1 MAAGFVSRYVCRID
15 VSKCQAP
22 NVHAF
27 ETPSVA
33 NLFRTWPTQ
42 ADTSTLEAP
51 SRRQQFPTQWYI
63 TLSNLLK
70 CIPFSSGRSIITVH
84 TSTFSSF
91 VPSTPKRA
99 SLFQTQPT
107 IMLYSTLF
115 AATALVGAATAVD
128 HKVSVSDK
136 SGALIFM
143 PDSIVAAQGDT
154 VSYHFW
160 PKNHSVAQSTFAE
173 PCAPMANGFWSG
185 YVATASMDAA
195 AKEVFTY
202 EVKNASAPIWFYCTQ
217 GKHCQGGMVGVINPP

>member
-1 MAAGFVSRYVCRID
+1 M
-15 VSKCQAP
+15 
-22 NVHAF
+22 
-27 ETPSVA
+27 
-33 NLFRTWPTQ
+33 
-42 ADTSTLEAP
+42 P
-51 SRRQQFPTQWYI
+51 SRLQASRICSAMAYTGRFIHLGGLRSAVTV
-63 TLSNLLK
+63 SNVMVYNSLK
-70 CIPFSSGRSIITVH
+70 PSQCIPLSSGRSIITVH

-115 AATALVGAATAVD
+115 AATAMVGSAAAVQ
-128 HKVSVSDK
+128 HTVSVSDK

-154 VSYHFW
+154 VEFKFW
-160 PKNHSVAQSTFAE
+160 PKNHSVAQGAFGE

-185 YVATASMDAA
+185 YVATSATDAA

-202 EVKNASAPIWFYCTQ
+202 EVKNASAPVWFYCTQ
-217 GKHCQGGMVGVINPP
+217 AKHCQGGMVGVINPP